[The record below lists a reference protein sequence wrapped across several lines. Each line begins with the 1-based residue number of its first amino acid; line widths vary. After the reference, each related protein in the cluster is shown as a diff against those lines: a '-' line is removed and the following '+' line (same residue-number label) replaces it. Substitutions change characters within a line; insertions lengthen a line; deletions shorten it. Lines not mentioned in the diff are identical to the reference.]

1 MFEIGAERQ
10 HAHRVLVLKTRSSLL
25 LSSLLLL
32 PLSGRAAP
40 SPEAI
45 EFFEAKIRPVL
56 AQDCYE
62 CHRTGGKQKAGL
74 ALDHRAALLAGG
86 DSGPAIKP
94 GDPDGSLLMM
104 VIRHQKEGLKMPK
117 AGAKLE
123 DEIIAD
129 FAKWIEMGA
138 PDPREEPSSDQE
150 VAKDTDWGA
159 VMERRKSWWSFQ
171 PIKKP
176 ALPAGKAAHPVD
188 RFIDRGI
195 GKAGLER
202 AEEADRRSLIRRLSF
217 ALRGLPPTS
226 AESEAFAK
234 DTSADAYE
242 KLVDRYLASS
252 QYGERWARHWMD
264 WLRYADSHGSEGDP
278 NIPNSW
284 QYRDYLIR
292 ALNADIPYHQ
302 LVREHVAGDLLEKP
316 RVKEG
321 RNESAI
327 GPAHLR
333 MVFHGFAPTDALDEK
348 VRFTDDQIASLTK
361 GFLGLTVS
369 CARCHDHKFDAIS
382 QKDYY
387 ALFGIFGSTK
397 PGMVTATA
405 PGDEG
410 KKRRARM
417 AELKEQ
423 IRTRL
428 ADHWIKE
435 ADAVT
440 KRLAEP
446 AASEKGGDFK
456 HVLHPL
462 HMVAK
467 NEGEF
472 GKAMASWENH
482 AKELKAHRERKYR
495 HDWNVGAGETTG
507 TTHGPT
513 AGSPEVAGGFTVGG
527 GDDAIGSIYPAGA
540 YSHLTTK
547 KDPGVALSPRSLLD
561 GKHEVWARVIG
572 DGAHIRYSVQN
583 YPRNGTVYPT
593 GRVQGGNWKWQRWG
607 VDYWEGDHIHLEVT
621 TGPDQAILVNNNNNT
636 WFGLREVLI
645 VKRGEPS
652 PPGELLDYMEPLLNT
667 LREVSATDL
676 GGVSS
681 AYGVAIKM
689 AAKAWKEGKASDGQ
703 AMLLNELLAAGVL
716 SRKSDQTEGLAALAN
731 EFRDLE
737 SQIQAPTRVPG
748 VWEADSFDQPLFDRG
763 NHKKPLAAVPRRFL
777 EAIDAKPYQSKGSGR
792 RELADDMVRA
802 DNPFTTRV
810 IVNRLWH
817 HLFGRGIVSTTD
829 NFGRLGQKPSHPELL
844 DYLAS
849 KFVDDGWSMKK
860 AVRFMVTSEAWKR
873 SSDTSE
879 KASEVD
885 PSNILLSHFRVRR
898 LEAEAIRDS
907 LLFVTGG
914 LEDTMYGGPVGGGTP
929 RRSVYVRVRRNSLDS
944 FLAAFDAPTPVSTVG
959 RRDVTNVPAQSL
971 TMLNSDF
978 VIGLAEKWSG
988 QIEGQPITRI
998 STMFEAA
1005 LGRPPSASELK
1016 AAETFVAQMVA
1027 RRSATDAER
1036 NVIQKQLEEGRVK
1049 LAELS
1054 AEARERVLAIRGVG
1068 DAEKTAVDP
1077 PIARWDFEGNGED
1090 RIGRMHLKL
1099 HQGASIKDGAL
1110 KVGGGGYA
1118 LSGPLRQPLR
1128 AKTLEAW
1135 VQLDNLEQKGGGVMT
1150 LQTRDAKDFDSIVYA
1165 ELKPR
1170 RWLAGSERH
1179 DRTQPLN
1186 GPKENEAH
1194 QGAIHIAY
1202 TYAADGTVTAYR
1214 QGVPYGKPIKPGLK
1228 SFAAG
1233 NANVI
1238 FGSRHGPPSG
1248 DRQLAGRI
1256 LEARLYDRALTAAE
1270 IAASASKDQNFVS
1283 EKDLVEALSPAER
1296 LERES
1301 LIDQQ
1306 KQLAKRL
1313 ESSTKPGRPSNEWAD
1328 FAHALFNLKEFI
1340 YLR

>member
-1 MFEIGAERQ
+1 MR
-10 HAHRVLVLKTRSSLL
+10 LPLL
-25 LSSLLLL
+25 LPTLLLL
-32 PLSGRAAP
+32 PISGGAAP

-45 EFFEAKIRPVL
+45 EFFESKIRPVL

-62 CHRTGGKQKAGL
+62 CHRTDGKRKAGL
-74 ALDHRAALLAGG
+74 ALDHRAALLEGG
-86 DSGPAIKP
+86 ESGPIVRP

-104 VIRHQKEGLKMPK
+104 VIRHQKKGLKMPK

-138 PDPREEPSSDQE
+138 PDPREKPSSDQE
-150 VAKDTDWGA
+150 VAKDTDWAA

-188 RFIDRGI
+188 RFVDRGI
-195 GKAGLER
+195 AAAGLER
-202 AEEADRRSLIRRLSF
+202 GQEADRRTLIRRLSF
-217 ALRGLPPTS
+217 ALRGLPPTP

-234 DTSADAYE
+234 DPSKDAYE
-242 KLVDRYLASS
+242 KLVDRYLGSS
-252 QYGERWARHWMD
+252 QFGERWARHWMD

-292 ALNADIPYHQ
+292 ALNDDVPYHQ
-302 LVREHVAGDLLEKP
+302 MVREHVAGDLLKTP

-397 PGMVTATA
+397 PGMVTVDA

-410 KKRRARM
+410 QKRRARM
-417 AELKEQ
+417 ADLKASIQEKLAAHW
-423 IRTRL
+423 IEEADAIAKRL
-428 ADHWIKE
+428 AD
-435 ADAVT
+435 
-440 KRLAEP
+440 P
-446 AASEKGGDFK
+446 AASEKAGDFK

-472 GKAMASWENH
+472 GKALVSWENH
-482 AKELKAHRERKYR
+482 AKELQAHRERRYR
-495 HDWNVGAGETTG
+495 HDWSVRPGKDEG
-507 TTHGPT
+507 TTHGPSAGT
-513 AGSPEVAGGFTVGG
+513 PQAAGSFTVGG
-527 GDDAIGSIYPAGA
+527 GDDAIGSIYPTGA
-540 YSHLTTK
+540 YSHLTTR
-547 KDPGVALSPRSLLD
+547 KDPGVALSPRSRLD
-561 GKHEVWARVIG
+561 GKHEIWARVIG

-607 VDYWEGDHIHLEVT
+607 VDYWEGDDIHLEVT
-621 TGPDQAILVNNNNNT
+621 TGPDQAILVNNNQNT
-636 WFGLREVLI
+636 WFGVREVLV
-645 VKRGEPS
+645 VKRGEQS
-652 PPGELLDYMEPLLNT
+652 PPGELLDYVEPLVEV

-676 GGVSS
+676 GGVSM
-681 AYGVAIKM
+681 AYAHAIRR
-689 AAKAWKEGKASDGQ
+689 AASAWKNGKASDGQ
-703 AMLLNELLAAGVL
+703 AMLLNQLLGAGVL
-716 SRKSDQTEGLAALAN
+716 SRKADQTEGLAALAN
-731 EFRDLE
+731 EYRDLE
-737 SQIQAPTRVPG
+737 SQIKAPTRVPG

-763 NHKKPLAAVPRRFL
+763 NHKKPLATVPRRFL
-777 EAIDAKPYQSKGSGR
+777 EAIDAKPYETVGSGR
-792 RELADDMVRA
+792 RELAEDMVRA
-802 DNPFTTRV
+802 NNPFTPRV

-829 NFGRLGQKPSHPELL
+829 NFGRLGEKPSHPDLL
-844 DYLAS
+844 DYLATE
-849 KFVDDGWSMKK
+849 FVDDGWSMKS
-860 AVRFMVTSEAWKR
+860 AIRLLVTSEAWKR
-873 SSDTSE
+873 SSDSNE
-879 KASEVD
+879 KATEVD
-885 PSNILLSHFRVRR
+885 PSNIFLSHFRVRR

-944 FLAAFDAPTPVSTVG
+944 FLTAFDAPTPVSTVG

-971 TMLNSDF
+971 TMLNSEF
-978 VIGLAEKWSG
+978 VIGLSEKWAG
-988 QIEGQPITRI
+988 AVAGEPVTRI
-998 STMFEAA
+998 RTMFETA
-1005 LGRPPSASELK
+1005 LGRPPTASELE
-1016 AAETFVAQMVA
+1016 AAKTFVAQMLE
-1027 RRSATDAER
+1027 RRSAADAER
-1036 NVIQKQLEEGRVK
+1036 NSIQKQLEEGRLK
-1049 LAELS
+1049 LAELIE
-1054 AEARERVLAIRGVG
+1054 EARERVVAVRGVG
-1068 DAEKTAVDP
+1068 GAAKTSVDP

-1099 HQGASIKDGAL
+1099 HKGASIKDGAL
-1110 KVGGGGYA
+1110 KVGRGGYA
-1118 LSGPLRQPLR
+1118 ASGVLRQPLR

-1150 LQTRDAKDFDSIVYA
+1150 LQTKDAKDFDSIVFA
-1165 ELKPR
+1165 ELEPS
-1170 RWLAGSERH
+1170 RWLVGSERH
-1179 DRTQPLN
+1179 DRTQPLD

-1194 QGAIHIAY
+1194 RSAIHLAY
-1202 TYAADGTVTAYR
+1202 TYSADGTVTAYR
-1214 QGVPYGKPIKPGLK
+1214 QGIPYGKPIKPGLK

-1233 NANVI
+1233 NANVL

-1248 DRQLAGRI
+1248 NRQLAGRI

-1270 IAASASKDQNFVS
+1270 VAASASKDQNFVS
-1283 EKDLVEALSPAER
+1283 ENDLIAALSPAER
-1296 LERES
+1296 LEREN
-1301 LIDQQ
+1301 LLDQQ
-1306 KQLAKRL
+1306 KKLTKAL
-1313 ESSTKPGRPSNEWAD
+1313 ETSAKPGRPGNEWAD